1 MEGVMGVLEFLGL
14 RSKALPRAS
23 CAITAEGVR
32 AGLGRVVPLDE
43 VDRFEVERRDPN
55 PLYDE
60 DDSDEHRGG
69 FRWSVVGG
77 GYDSES
83 PYEQLVLLTR
93 TGNAI
98 PIPTSR
104 NESLGNVAL
113 QLNNQLAALRDE

>member
-1 MEGVMGVLEFLGL
+1 MGVLEFLGL
-14 RSKALPRAS
+14 RSTGLPRAMCS
-23 CAITAEGVR
+23 ITAEGVR
-32 AGLGRVVPLDE
+32 PGVGRIVPLEE

-55 PLYDE
+55 PVYGT
-60 DDSDEHRGG
+60 DDPAEHRWRV
-69 FRWSVVGG
+69 RWLVVGG
-77 GYDSES
+77 GQDSDT